1 LVRRQLSLGT
11 PYIQTQPVTLTD
23 CSNSGGD
30 GSRWRQVAG
39 CCRQTTAAAG
49 AVAVAAADVPLG
61 TQK

>member
-1 LVRRQLSLGT
+1 
-11 PYIQTQPVTLTD
+11 LTD